1 MRMKLGRLR
10 TMLAEA
16 GAPGDEARDAALNS
30 VDTAIYRLDEYVER
44 LHKLTTRAGFLK
56 KALQGARTAIESSS
70 DVRSLS
76 SSIQAI
82 GEWQQGLEEAHMNF
96 NTWFMDY
103 AKEQFGWATNQIT
116 ALIGASTPSP
126 SVTA

>member
-1 MRMKLGRLR
+1 MRMKLGVLR
-10 TMLAEA
+10 SMLAEA
-16 GAPGDEARDAALNS
+16 GAPGDETRDAALDS
-30 VDTAIYRLDEYVER
+30 VNTAIYRLDEYVER

-56 KALQGARTAIESSS
+56 KALEGARTAIESSN
-70 DVRSLS
+70 DARSLS

-103 AKEQFGWATNQIT
+103 AREQFGWTTKQIV
-116 ALIGASTPSP
+116 ALISKDHA
-126 SVTA
+126 